1 MAIGHLGKGLHS
13 IQDKYAHRN
22 WDTGFFEWSVHPKW
36 YDDWNDP
43 RNKTASKLT
52 EIKTKKYLM
61 RFIQLTR

>member
-1 MAIGHLGKGLHS
+1 VRKGGNCKAAIGHLGKGLHS
-13 IQDKYAHRN
+13 IQDKYAH
-22 WDTGFFEWSVHPKW
+22 PAW

-43 RNKTASKLT
+43 RNRNASQLT